1 MFPITPSALKKMRL
15 DVYLSD
21 KDLVTSRT
29 EAKGFITSGEVTVNG
44 KIITKPSFDVC
55 DDDIISVNSESKK
68 YVSRGGLKLEE
79 ALKRFEIDPK
89 CRLAIDVG
97 ASSGGFTD
105 CLLKHGASKVI
116 SVDSGSGQ
124 MALSLRNDERVFV
137 IENYNARY
145 IKAED
150 LPYTPDIAVMDV
162 SFISATLIMPALYN
176 CLGDRAD
183 FVCLIKPQFEVGRS
197 GLGKGGIVKSEK
209 LRREAVDKVVDF
221 ALSIG
226 FRSLGVI
233 NSPISGGDG
242 NIEFLAHFRKGN

>member
-1 MFPITPSALKKMRL
+1 M
-15 DVYLSD
+15 
-21 KDLVTSRT
+21 TSRT

-55 DDDIISVNSESKK
+55 DDDKISVNSESKK

-89 CRLAIDVG
+89 CVNELYG
-97 ASSGGFTD
+97 
-105 CLLKHGASKVI
+105 I
-116 SVDSGSGQ
+116 SPVLNKIIAVDSGSGQ

-145 IKAED
+145 MKAED

-176 CLGDRAD
+176 CLGDKQ
-183 FVCLIKPQFEVGRS
+183 I
-197 GLGKGGIVKSEK
+197 
-209 LRREAVDKVVDF
+209 
-221 ALSIG
+221 LS
-226 FRSLGVI
+226 V
-233 NSPISGGDG
+233 
-242 NIEFLAHFRKGN
+242 